1 MRPQTLY
8 RAEAKKA
15 KPTKLEKTS
24 NYAAKIKKAAG
35 AKKKEVAAV

>member
-1 MRPQTLY
+1 MKPQGLY

-24 NYAAKIKKAAG
+24 DYAARLRKKAE
-35 AKKKEVAAV
+35 AKKKETAAV

>member
-1 MRPQTLY
+1 MKPQGLY
-8 RAEAKKA
+8 RAEAKKP

-24 NYAAKIKKAAG
+24 NYAAKIKKAAE